1 MMRCLVFVF
10 LSIFWLSF
18 GYSQSIY
25 RKDALT
31 ILADSL
37 TKEGSY
43 KKAISVRKQALKQY
57 HNSSKDYRA
66 YLNAKYHHAKS
77 CDYEFDS
84 YNYYRPDKIIT
95 QKVQQQYLDS
105 ALQSALKAKD
115 LLDGMERPDRIFQHQ
130 IQSRVYHQT
139 AYLGNWKHALEQ
151 AKLGYEFLKDT
162 LTSSDKNF
170 VDLIYDIGY
179 IYGQLG
185 DYSKS
190 VENYQISLDLYRNSI
205 GEENHDVA
213 LAYNNISVQYR
224 KLGLRK
230 RELESLLKAQSI
242 WENLN
247 DESLEKFL
255 HVCYGNLFFWYSYYG
270 DFEKAE
276 AYILKKNELR
286 TRAKN
291 RGTNSFF
298 RNKEEVYKSQLSEWY
313 DLMLHYSRKK
323 DTAKSLSYIDHILR
337 TIDSDKKLHS
347 FETNILSSTLKF
359 YASFL
364 DDEKPEEAL
373 RVMDRAIDIQQQY
386 QDVYYTKPHEYLLY
400 KIRLL
405 LKVQKYS
412 EAQLLLEELNGLNE
426 INEINSKFELAILNA
441 ETARAL
447 NDNEKAK
454 AYFDDAYT
462 LLKDSDDEVEYVG
475 TSGSGALV
483 SFEIIE
489 GFLTMGDFYLQLY
502 ERENTKE
509 YLTRAS
515 HRYFFAAK
523 IFNQLY
529 LGQRYNERLFTI
541 FDDINERLVEVG
553 LMQESKPILL
563 SKIINTIEN
572 NGSKLTLSKFMFN
585 NQRQD
590 IIVSEHFITIE
601 DDIKA
606 ELNFYQRAVLKV
618 DGNSEEKLALWK
630 RKIYE
635 LKNDLVKIQ
644 DSIKHE
650 NKTYYDLNVKNFEIA
665 PLQNALKNDELIL
678 KYLLT
683 DKHLHTFLISNK
695 GIELL
700 SPQDKTKTL
709 NTLKICLDILK
720 QRKPDYEMSLNTMRD
735 LLFNAIDFKS
745 YNRLIIIPDGALNYF
760 PFESL
765 LLDDEMPSVS
775 YASSLSLFQEQKN
788 TNSNFEPI
796 QVGAFSASNSKS
808 KLPKASD
815 EVMAIFK
822 IFDGKSYINAS
833 KKEFLE
839 SVEGFNILH
848 LAMHSNI
855 HESHPEF
862 SSLNFYGETNNQ
874 LFISELYNESLDADL
889 AVLSACDTGSGFYE
903 NGEGVISLSRAFS
916 YAGVPSTVVSLWK
929 VDDEAT
935 AKIMMYFYEHLKLGE
950 TKDEALKNAKLDYLK
965 HTDDDLLK
973 HPYYWSG
980 FVLSGN
986 TDALVEKQNYWIY
999 LSVLPMLA
1007 LGLFRKR
1014 LFKFFKK

>member
-1 MMRCLVFVF
+1 MRCYIFIF
-10 LSIFWLSF
+10 LSALWLSL
-18 GYSQSIY
+18 GYSQTIY
-25 RKDALT
+25 KKDSLT

-43 KKAISVRKQALKQY
+43 KKAIVVRKQALKQN

-84 YNYYRPDKIIT
+84 YNYYQPDKIIT

-105 ALQSALKAKD
+105 ALQSAINARD
-115 LLDGMERPDRIFQHQ
+115 LLQQMERPDRIFQYEV
-130 IQSRVYHQT
+130 QSRVFHQT

-151 AKLGYEFLKDT
+151 AKLSYEFLKDT
-162 LTSSDKNF
+162 LTNSDKNF
-170 VDLIYDIGY
+170 VDLVYDIGY

-224 KLGLRK
+224 KLGLK
-230 RELESLLKAQSI
+230 TKELESLLKAQSI

-247 DESLEKFL
+247 DESVEKFL
-255 HVCYGNLFFWYSYYG
+255 YVCYGNLFFWYSYYG

-291 RGTNSFF
+291 GGTNSFF
-298 RNKEEVYKSQLSEWY
+298 RNKEEIYKSKLSEWY

-323 DTAKSLSYIDHILR
+323 DTTKTLLYVDNILK
-337 TIDSDKKLHS
+337 TINSDKKLFD
-347 FETNILSSTLKF
+347 FETLTLSSTLKF

-364 DDEKPEEAL
+364 EREKPEEAL
-373 RVMDRAIDIQQQY
+373 RVLDRAIDIQHQY

-400 KIRLL
+400 KMRLL
-405 LKVQKYS
+405 LNAKKYS
-412 EAQLLLEELNGLNE
+412 EANFLLAELNSLNE
-426 INEINSKFELAILNA
+426 INEIKYKFELAILNA
-441 ETARAL
+441 ETAQAL

-454 AYFDDAYT
+454 TYFDDAYT

-475 TSGSGALV
+475 TSESGTLV

-502 ERENTKE
+502 ERDSIKE

-541 FDDINERLVEVG
+541 YDDINERLMRVG
-553 LMQESKPILL
+553 LMQDSSPILI
-563 SKIINTIEN
+563 SKILNTIEN
-572 NGSKLTLSKFMFN
+572 NGSKLTLSKFVFN
-585 NQRQD
+585 KQRQD
-590 IIVSEHFITIE
+590 VVVSDQFINIE
-601 DDIKA
+601 ESIKA
-606 ELNFYQRAVLKV
+606 ELNFYQNAVLKI
-618 DGNSEEKLALWK
+618 DGNSEEKLTLWK

-635 LKNDLVKIQ
+635 LKNDLVKVQ

-650 NKTYYDLNVKNFEIA
+650 NKTYYDLNVKYFEVG
-665 PLQNALKNDELIL
+665 PLQNSLKNDELIL
-678 KYLLT
+678 KYIIT
-683 DKHLHTFLISNK
+683 DQHLFAFLISKNS
-695 GIELL
+695 IDLL
-700 SPQDKTKTL
+700 PPIDKSKAL
-709 NTLKICLDILK
+709 STLKNCLAILK
-720 QRKPDYEMSLNTMRD
+720 GRIPDYEASFSTMRK
-735 LLFNAIDFKS
+735 LLFDTIDFKP
-745 YNRLIIIPDGALNYF
+745 YKKIIIIPDGVLNYF

-765 LLDDEMPSVS
+765 LMDEKMPSVS
-775 YASSLSLFQEQKN
+775 YSSSLPLYQEQKN
-788 TNSNFEPI
+788 TNSNFQPI
-796 QVGAFSASNSKS
+796 RIGAFSASNNQS
-808 KLPKASD
+808 KLPRASD
-815 EVMAIFK
+815 EVNAILK
-822 IFDGKSYINAS
+822 IFEGKSNINAS
-833 KKEFLE
+833 KKEFLQN
-839 SVEGFNILH
+839 VGDFNILH
-848 LAMHSNI
+848 LAMHSHI
-855 HESHPEF
+855 DEMHPEF
-862 SSLNFYGETNNQ
+862 SALNFYGENDNQ

-935 AKIMMYFYEHLKLGE
+935 AKIMTYFYEHLKLGE

-965 HTDDDLLK
+965 YTDDDLLK

-999 LSVLPMLA
+999 LSVLPILA
-1007 LGLFRKR
+1007 LGFFRKK
-1014 LFKFFKK
+1014 LFQFFKK